1 MKLCLFL
8 LLQSVVVAKTW
19 IECEYNAKA
28 LNLSMMLSRKHEV
41 VAKAWI
47 KHINSRESL
56 YAIKVAF
63 GYKKN
68 NPARRAGQKKI
79 ILLRFCPKK
88 IFL

>member
-28 LNLSMMLSRKHEV
+28 LNLSVRLSRMNEV

-47 KHINSRESL
+47 KN
-56 YAIKVAF
+56 KVVAKA
-63 GYKKN
+63 YM
-68 NPARRAGQKKI
+68 
-79 ILLRFCPKK
+79 L
-88 IFL
+88 